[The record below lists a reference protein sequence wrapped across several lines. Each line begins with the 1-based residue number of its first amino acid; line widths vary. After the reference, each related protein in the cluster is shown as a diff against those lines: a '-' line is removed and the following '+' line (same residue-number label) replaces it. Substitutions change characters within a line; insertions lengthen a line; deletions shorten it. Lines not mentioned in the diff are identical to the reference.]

1 MPRIRGAAAAM
12 PLMGAALIWAM
23 TAWPGGAQVAE
34 DDGLIETYGVST
46 FGELR
51 YGPDAE
57 HLDYVNPDAPQ
68 GGQVSFAWSSGSF
81 DSVHP
86 YTRVGRAAVLSSVF
100 FESMLEGTADEIGSS
115 YCLLCESMAFPEDR
129 AYVIFTIRE
138 EARFS
143 DGTPVTAD
151 DALFSY
157 EILRDEGL
165 PSFRASLPL
174 TIASAEVLDER
185 RIRFDFNP
193 EAPLRGRIEAAG
205 GLPVFSRAS
214 HEASGLD
221 FEDSRLEPLVGSG
234 PYVLGEVD
242 PGQRVVYARNRDYW
256 GEDLWINQGRHNYDS
271 IRIEYYGDAIAAF
284 EGFTAGNYTFRQES
298 SSQAWANSYDFPK
311 LDQGIVI
318 REELPDGTIATG
330 QSFMINLRRPQFQDV
345 RVREALAAMFNF
357 EWTNQTLFYGL
368 YSPIDSF
375 WENTHLEA
383 SGLPGEDE
391 LAILEPLRDLLP
403 ERVFTE
409 EVYSNPASN
418 PDRTLDRARAAQA
431 VALLEEAGWSAEP
444 LPASERLEIGSMT
457 FVFGLGGLILVLGG
471 GWMLLGRARSTA
483 LGVVGIVIGLG
494 GVGVGALQAIQPP
507 DGLLRNAAGQTLDVE
522 FLNSGA
528 LFDRIINPYV
538 ENLRAIGVNARL
550 NRVDNAQLSQRQRDG
565 DFDIVTDHFPMDY
578 EPGSGLRQYFGTLGA
593 DESLFN
599 VPGLADEGV
608 DALIEVVVNA
618 ETEAEMG
625 VAVRALD
632 RVLRAHVIRIPQ
644 WYNNQHWVAY
654 YDMYR
659 YPEELPPYSLG
670 FLDFWW
676 IDPEAEAGLR
686 DQGAF

>member
-1 MPRIRGAAAAM
+1 MQRRRPADAAVTTPEQGSAVLRKGAAL
-12 PLMGAALIWAM
+12 PLAGAALIWALA
-23 TAWPGGAQVAE
+23 AWPGIAQ
-34 DDGLIETYGVST
+34 DDGVTETYGVST

-51 YGPDAE
+51 YGPDAA

-68 GGQVSFAWSSGSF
+68 GGEMSFAWSSGSF
-81 DSVHP
+81 DSLHP
-86 YTRVGRAAVLSSVF
+86 YTRIGRPAVLSSVF

-129 AYVIFTIRE
+129 SYVIFTIRE

-165 PSFRASLPL
+165 PSFRAALPL

-193 EAPLRGRIEAAG
+193 DAPVRGRIEAAG

-256 GEDLWINQGRHNYDS
+256 GEGLWINQGRHNYES

-298 SSQAWANSYDFPK
+298 SSQAWANNYDFPK
-311 LDQGIVI
+311 LDQGIVL
-318 REELPDGTIATG
+318 REELPDGTIASG

-345 RVREALAAMFNF
+345 RVREAIALMFNF

-368 YSPIDSF
+368 YSHIDSF

-383 SGLPGEDE
+383 SGLPSVEE
-391 LAILEPLRDLLP
+391 LAVLEPLRDLLP
-403 ERVFTE
+403 ERVFAE
-409 EVYSNPASN
+409 EAFATPPSN
-418 PDRTLDRARAAQA
+418 PDRTLDRRQARRAT
-431 VALLEEAGWSAEP
+431 ALLEEAGWVP
-444 LPASERLEIGSMT
+444 GD
-457 FVFGLGGLILVLGG
+457 
-471 GWMLLGRARSTA
+471 
-483 LGVVGIVIGLG
+483 
-494 GVGVGALQAIQPP
+494 
-507 DGLLRNAAGQTLDVE
+507 DGLLRNAAGETLDVE
-522 FLNSGA
+522 FLNSGS

-565 DFDIVTDHFPMDY
+565 DFDIVTDHFSMDY
-578 EPGSGLRQYFGTLGA
+578 EPGSGLRQYFGSIGA

-599 VPGLADEGV
+599 VPGLADDGV
-608 DALIEVVVNA
+608 DALVEVVVNA
-618 ETEAEMG
+618 ETQDEME

-632 RVLRAHVIRIPQ
+632 RVLRAHVIRVPQ

-676 IDPEAEAGLR
+676 IDPEAEADLR
-686 DQGAF
+686 EQGAF

>member
-1 MPRIRGAAAAM
+1 MTTEMQMQRRRPADAAVTTPEQGSAVLRKGAAL
-12 PLMGAALIWAM
+12 PLAGAALIWALA
-23 TAWPGGAQVAE
+23 AWPGIAQ
-34 DDGLIETYGVST
+34 DDGVTETYGVST

-51 YGPDAE
+51 YGPDAA

-68 GGQVSFAWSSGSF
+68 GGEMSFAWSSGSF
-81 DSVHP
+81 DSLHP
-86 YTRVGRAAVLSSVF
+86 YTRIGRPAVLSSVF

-129 AYVIFTIRE
+129 SYVIFTIRE

-165 PSFRASLPL
+165 PSFRAALPL

-193 EAPLRGRIEAAG
+193 DAPVRGRIEAAG

-256 GEDLWINQGRHNYDS
+256 GEGLWINQGRHNYES

-298 SSQAWANSYDFPK
+298 SSQAWANNYDFPK
-311 LDQGIVI
+311 LDQGIVL
-318 REELPDGTIATG
+318 REELPDGTIASG

-345 RVREALAAMFNF
+345 RVREAIALMFNF

-368 YSPIDSF
+368 YSHIDSF

-383 SGLPGEDE
+383 SGLPSVEE
-391 LAILEPLRDLLP
+391 LAVLEPLRDLLP
-403 ERVFTE
+403 ERVFAE
-409 EVYSNPASN
+409 EAFATPPSN
-418 PDRTLDRARAAQA
+418 PDRTLDRRQARRAT
-431 VALLEEAGWSAEP
+431 ALLEEAGWVP
-444 LPASERLEIGSMT
+444 GD
-457 FVFGLGGLILVLGG
+457 
-471 GWMLLGRARSTA
+471 
-483 LGVVGIVIGLG
+483 
-494 GVGVGALQAIQPP
+494 
-507 DGLLRNAAGQTLDVE
+507 DGLLRNAAGETLDVE
-522 FLNSGA
+522 FLNSGS

-565 DFDIVTDHFPMDY
+565 DFDIVTDHFSMDY
-578 EPGSGLRQYFGTLGA
+578 EPGSGLRQYFGSIGA

-599 VPGLADEGV
+599 VPGLADDGV
-608 DALIEVVVNA
+608 DALVEVVVNA
-618 ETEAEMG
+618 ETQDEME

-632 RVLRAHVIRIPQ
+632 RVLRAHVIRVPQ

-676 IDPEAEAGLR
+676 IDPEAEADLR
-686 DQGAF
+686 EQGAF